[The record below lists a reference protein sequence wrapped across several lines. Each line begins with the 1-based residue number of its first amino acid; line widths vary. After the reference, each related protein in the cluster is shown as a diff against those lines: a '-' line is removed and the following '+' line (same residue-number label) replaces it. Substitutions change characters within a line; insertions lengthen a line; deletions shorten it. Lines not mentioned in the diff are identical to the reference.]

1 MLTQFRYYGMGLFLI
16 PLIIGSAVWALYAYG
31 TQQKLPAG
39 VTVSGWDV
47 SGMPYAQFQQQLQE
61 KLHRLNLQQMLLHS
75 SVKEVESK
83 QLTLGGLGLVI
94 HDKELN
100 VTLEPLFQG
109 SIMERLKY
117 RWKMRN
123 ARLELSVTFGNDQLT
138 KAVQQNWQ
146 QLYAI
151 KPISAKRII
160 LANDEIQYE
169 AERSALR
176 IDIEKLRVGLAAHV
190 PPIGSLSEG
199 VPILIELP
207 LYEQPPSVTLQ
218 SLKEQGIKRKIV
230 EFTTEIAASGEGRI
244 YNIRSTAASIQDML
258 LKPGEIFDFGK
269 VIQKTTADYGYKEA
283 PVIVGG
289 KLVPGIGGGICQV
302 STTLYNAVLRSGLEV
317 VERRNHSLPIRYV
330 PLGQDATYASG
341 YINFIFRNNTK
352 QSLLIRTLASDKQLT
367 VKLFGDIPESISYD
381 IRSSIV
387 ETIAPPIQYVHN
399 PALARGSTVKLL
411 NGKPGYKVE
420 TYRYKKENGIAVQ
433 KELIST
439 DTYSPEATLVAA
451 NNTSTLKKPQPTK
464 PPAPSVIED
473 GIAGPIFHKKTP

>member
-1 MLTQFRYYGMGLFLI
+1 MLTQFRYYGMALFLI
-16 PLIIGSAVWALYAYG
+16 PLILGSAVWALYAYG

-39 VTVSGWDV
+39 VTISGWNV
-47 SGMPYAQFQQQLQE
+47 SGMAYSQFQKQLQE
-61 KLHRLNLQQMLLHS
+61 KLQRLNLQQVKLRS
-75 SVKEVESK
+75 SVKEVESR
-83 QLTLGGLGLVI
+83 QLTFGKLGMVI

-100 VTLEPLFQG
+100 AALEPLFQG

-117 RWKMRN
+117 RWNMRN
-123 ARLELSVTFGNDQLT
+123 ARLELSITFDNDQLA

-146 QLYAI
+146 QLYAK

-160 LANDEIQYE
+160 LANDEIQYQ

-176 IDIEKLRVGLAAHV
+176 IDIEKLNAGLAAHV
-190 PPIGSLSEG
+190 PPIGSLSESG
-199 VPILIELP
+199 ESILMELP
-207 LYEQPPSVTLQ
+207 IYEQPPPVTLQ

-341 YINFIFRNNTK
+341 YINFIFRNNTQ
-352 QSLLIRTLASDKQLT
+352 QSLLIRTLATDTQMT
-367 VKLFGDIPESISYD
+367 VKLFGDIPDSISYD
-381 IRSSIV
+381 VQSSIV
-387 ETIAPPIQYVHN
+387 ETITPPIQYVHN
-399 PALARGSTVKLL
+399 PALARGSTVKLM

-420 TYRYKKENGIAVQ
+420 TYRYKRENGNLVQ

-439 DTYSPEATLVAA
+439 DTYSPEPTLIAV
-451 NNTSTLKKPQPTK
+451 NNSSTPKKPQPTN
-464 PPAPSVIED
+464 PPAPTVIED
-473 GIAGPIFHKKTP
+473 GIAGPIF

>member
-1 MLTQFRYYGMGLFLI
+1 MGLLLI
-16 PLIIGSAVWALYAYG
+16 PLIIGSVVWALYAYG

-39 VTVSGWDV
+39 VSVSGWDV
-47 SGMPYAQFQQQLQE
+47 GGMSYDQFHQQLQE
-61 KLHRLNLQQMLLHS
+61 RLHQLKLQKVLLRS
-75 SVKEVESK
+75 SVKEVENK
-83 QLTLGGLGLVI
+83 QLPLSGLGLII

-109 SIMERLKY
+109 SILQRLKY

-123 ARLELSVTFGNDQLT
+123 ARLELSITFGKDQLA

-151 KPISAKRII
+151 KPISAKRMI

-169 AERSALR
+169 AEQNALR
-176 IDIEKLRVGLAAHV
+176 IDIGKLSAGLAAHA
-190 PPIGSLSEG
+190 PPIGSLSETG
-199 VPILIELP
+199 EPILIELP
-207 LYEQPPSVTLQ
+207 LYEQPPTVTLQ
-218 SLKEQGIKRKIV
+218 SLKEQGIKLKIV

-269 VIQKTTADYGYKEA
+269 IIQKTTADYGYKEA

-352 QSLLIRTLASDKQLT
+352 QSLLIRTLTTDKQLT
-367 VKLFGDIPESISYD
+367 VKLFGDIPESISYE
-381 IRSSIV
+381 IQSSIV
-387 ETIAPPIQYVHN
+387 ETIPPPIQYVHN
-399 PALARGSTVKLL
+399 PALARGTTVKLL
-411 NGKPGYKVE
+411 DGKPGYKVE
-420 TYRYKKENGIAVQ
+420 TYRYKKEKGIMVQ
-433 KELIST
+433 KEIIST
-439 DTYSPEATLVAA
+439 DTYSPEPTLVAA
-451 NNTSTLKKPQPTK
+451 NNASSLKKSQPTK
-464 PPAPSVIED
+464 PPAPTVIED